1 MGLLGGILGNAS
13 EMSRESVTKEFGKL
27 LWSGENVEKAFK
39 LIRDTLIFTDKR
51 LIMVDVQGT
60 TGKKVEYHSVPYKS
74 ITHFSIESSGHFDL
88 DSELKIWISSTAQPI
103 EKKFTKGVDIYE
115 VQALLAQAVC
125 R

>member
-13 EMSRESVTKEFGKL
+13 EISRESVIKDFGKL
-27 LWSGENVEKAFK
+27 LWNGENVEKAYK

-51 LIMVDVQGT
+51 LIMVDVQGA
-60 TGKKVEYHSVPYKS
+60 TGKKVEYHSIPYKS

-88 DSELKIWISSTAQPI
+88 DSELKIWISGTAEPI
-103 EKKFTKGVDIYE
+103 EKQFTKGVNIYE
-115 VQALLAQAVC
+115 IQAFLAQAVC

>member
-13 EMSRESVTKEFGKL
+13 EISRESVIKDFGKL
-27 LWSGENVEKAFK
+27 LWNGENVEKAYK

-51 LIMVDVQGT
+51 LIMVDIQGA
-60 TGKKVEYHSVPYKS
+60 TGKKVEYHSIPYKS

-88 DSELKIWISSTAQPI
+88 DSELKIWISGTAEPI
-103 EKKFTKGVDIYE
+103 EKQFTKGVNIYE
-115 VQALLAQAVC
+115 IQAFLAQAVC

>member
-13 EMSRESVTKEFGKL
+13 EISRESVIKDFGKL
-27 LWSGENVEKAFK
+27 LWNGENVEKAYK

-51 LIMVDVQGT
+51 LIMVDVQGA
-60 TGKKVEYHSVPYKS
+60 TGKKVEYHSIPYKS

-88 DSELKIWISSTAQPI
+88 DSELKIWISGTAEPI
-103 EKKFTKGVDIYE
+103 EKQFTKGVNIYE
-115 VQALLAQAVC
+115 IQAFLAQVVC